1 MRPKSSGF
9 DLPPRMLRRSK
20 RMKSGRI
27 WTSFYYNGRD
37 ENGKRVEIPLG
48 SDLNEAKRKWA
59 ELECKP
65 APSETGLLKFI
76 FKKYEEEIISTKAP
90 RTQIDNGWCMKN
102 LRPVFENTHIDS
114 ITPQHI
120 ALYRDKRSA
129 KVRANREI
137 ALFSHIFNL
146 AREWGYTKNENPCRG
161 VRKNKEKPRD
171 YYVSEETWKA
181 VYDAGY
187 TELQDAMDLAYLT
200 GQRPADV
207 LKMSFADI
215 RNGALEVTQGK
226 TSKKMRIV
234 LKFKD
239 GTETELGK
247 LIERIKSRP
256 RKIANLKII
265 ATAAGQPLNKGTL
278 RIRFDK
284 ARLDAAN
291 KVLSEATDDNR
302 QEAEAFAARIRAFQ
316 FRDIRP
322 KAASDIQDLSAA
334 SALLGHTEQEI
345 TRKVYIRK
353 GPDVNP
359 TR

>member
-1 MRPKSSGF
+1 
-9 DLPPRMLRRSK
+9 MLRRK
-20 RMKSGRI
+20 KKLKSGAI
-27 WTSFYYNGRD
+27 WVSYYYNGRND
-37 ENGKRVEIPLG
+37 NGQRTEIPLG

-59 ELECKP
+59 EFECKP
-65 APSETGLLKFI
+65 APIETGLLKFI
-76 FKKYEEEIISTKAP
+76 FKKYEQEIIPTKAP
-90 RTQIDNGWCMKN
+90 RTQIDNGWCMNN
-102 LRPVFENTHIDS
+102 LRPVFENSHIDS

-171 YYVSEETWKA
+171 YYVSNETWKS
-181 VYDAGY
+181 VYEAGA

-207 LKMSFADI
+207 LKMSFSDI
-215 RNGALEVTQGK
+215 RDGALEVVQGK
-226 TSKKMRIV
+226 TGKKMRIV

-239 GTETELGK
+239 GTDSELGM

-256 RKIANLKII
+256 RTVTNLKII

-291 KVLSEATDDNR
+291 KVLSEATDATM